1 MKYLV
6 IVESPS
12 KCKKIQKYLK
22 ECFPNDEF
30 IVKASV
36 GHIMKLALSGV
47 GNMGIDFDNNYEPNF
62 IIDPK
67 KKKVVKELKSL
78 KKNVDKVIIATDLD
92 LEGAKIGYDIAKY
105 LKLDFNEK
113 NRIIFNEITK
123 KALKTAFLNP
133 QKIDINMVHSQFAR
147 RVLDRIIGFDISKIT
162 AKEIQKGSSAGRV
175 ISTTTKLI
183 YEKEEEIKN
192 GKEDSYY
199 EILGDFQNE
208 KYILKDC
215 IYNKKKKYKKLKE
228 IKLLFQK
235 YKKSNFS
242 IHSIIEKNEESQPSK
257 PYITSTINQS
267 SPYSIKKTSMVL
279 QKLYQQGFITY
290 IRTDSYKMSK
300 EAKNMMKKYIVEK
313 YGENYFKLRTF
324 DKKNKSSQEA
334 HECIR
339 VTNINKLSSELDDPQ
354 EKKIYNLIWKRSLEC
369 LMENSKFKSKDIKIN
384 VSETKK
390 KFQKKIN
397 YFYFLGFKILSNTL
411 NELNKDCL
419 FFDQIKT
426 DDQLNY
432 IIINSKKKYIS
443 SGSRYNESKLV
454 KELEKLGIGR
464 PSTYGNTIESIL
476 KKGYIV
482 KKDIKP
488 IDVESENLK
497 LENDKIYR
505 YTIKEKIKGEKK
517 KLLITELGIT
527 VTKFLETNFQVI
539 MNYNFTS
546 EIENDLKNILNK
558 DKIWYNVVDEYYN
571 KFKPDV
577 KKFENT
583 SSKNNDFYIGEFRNK
598 NFYRF
603 KSKWGPRVMYGELGN
618 KDTLFLTL
626 PEGKVLKKITLEEC
640 IMLLPTDIGKYK
652 GKGVELRK
660 GKSFYIRY
668 EKQNYPL
675 HWDFKNLKK
684 EEITLENCIFSI
696 ENFKIKLKK
705 KN

>member
-47 GNMGIDFDNNYEPNF
+47 GNMGVDFDNNYEPNF

-67 KKKVVKELKSL
+67 KKKVAKELKDF
-78 KKNVDKVIIATDLD
+78 KKKVDKVIIATDLD
-92 LEGAKIGYDIAKY
+92 LEGAKIGYDVAKY

-123 KALKTAFLNP
+123 KALKTAFQNP
-133 QKIDINMVHSQFAR
+133 QKIDIDMVYSQNAR
-147 RVLDRIIGFDISKIT
+147 RVLDRLIGFDISKIT
-162 AKEIQKGSSAGRV
+162 AKEIQKGCSAGRV

-199 EILGDFQNE
+199 EILGDFENE
-208 KYILKDC
+208 NYVLKDC
-215 IYNKKKKYKKLKE
+215 IYNKKKKYKSLKE
-228 IKLLFQK
+228 IKSLFQK
-235 YKKSNFS
+235 YKRSDFS
-242 IHSIIEKNEESQPSK
+242 IHSIIEKNEESHPSK

-267 SPYSIKKTSMVL
+267 SPYSIKKTSMIL

-290 IRTDSYKMSK
+290 IRTDSYKMST
-300 EAKNMMKKYIVEK
+300 EAKNMMKKYIIEN

-324 DKKNKSSQEA
+324 SKKNKSSQEA

-339 VTNINKLSSELDDPQ
+339 VTNINKLSSEIDDPQ

-369 LMENSKFKSKDIKIN
+369 LMENSKFKSKDIKVN

-411 NELNKDCL
+411 EELNKDYL
-419 FFDQIKT
+419 FFDKIQMNDK
-426 DDQLNY
+426 LEY

-464 PSTYGNTIESIL
+464 PSTYGNTIESI
-476 KKGYIV
+476 KNKGYIV

-488 IDVESENLK
+488 IKVESENLK
-497 LENDKIYR
+497 LENNNIYR
-505 YTIKEKIKGEKK
+505 YTIIEKIKGEKQ
-517 KLLITELGIT
+517 KLIITELGAT
-527 VTKFLETNFQVI
+527 VTKFLETNFEVI

-546 EIENDLKNILNK
+546 EIEDDLSNILNK
-558 DKIWYNVVDEYYN
+558 EKIWYNVVDDYYN

-583 SSKNNDFYIGEFRNK
+583 SSKNNDFYIGNYQNK

-603 KSKWGPRVMYGELGN
+603 KSKWGPRVMYGEIGI
-618 KDTLFLTL
+618 KDTLYLSL
-626 PEGKVLKKITLEEC
+626 PKGKLLNKITLEEC
-640 IMLLPTDIGKYK
+640 ILLLPKSIGTYK
-652 GKGVELRK
+652 DKNVELRK
-660 GKSFYIRY
+660 GKSFFIRHN
-668 EKQNYPL
+668 KQNYPL
-675 HWDFKNLKK
+675 HWDFKKLKE

-705 KN
+705 

>member
-36 GHIMKLALSGV
+36 GHIMKLALTGI
-47 GNMGIDFDNNYEPNF
+47 GNMGVDFDNNYEPNF

-67 KKKVVKELKSL
+67 KKKVAKELKDL
-78 KKNVDKVIIATDLD
+78 KKKVDKVIIATDLD
-92 LEGAKIGYDIAKY
+92 LEGAKIGYDVAKY

-123 KALKTAFLNP
+123 KALKTAFRNP
-133 QKIDINMVHSQFAR
+133 QKIDIDMVYSQNAR
-147 RVLDRIIGFDISKIT
+147 RVLDRLIGFDISKIT
-162 AKEIQKGSSAGRV
+162 AKEIQKGCSAGRV

-192 GKEDSYY
+192 GKDDSYY
-199 EILGDFQNE
+199 EILGDFENE
-208 KYILKDC
+208 NYVLKDC
-215 IYNKKKKYKKLKE
+215 IYNKKKKYKSLKE
-228 IKLLFQK
+228 IKTLFQK
-235 YKKSNFS
+235 YKRSNFS

-267 SPYSIKKTSMVL
+267 SPYSIKKTSMIL

-290 IRTDSYKMSK
+290 IRTDSYKMST
-300 EAKNMMKKYIVEK
+300 EAKNMMKKYIIEN

-324 DKKNKSSQEA
+324 GKKNKSSQEA

-339 VTNINKLSSELDDPQ
+339 VTNVNKLSNEIDDPQ

-369 LMENSKFKSKDIKIN
+369 LMEKSKFKSKDIKIN

-390 KFQKKIN
+390 TFQKKIN

-411 NELNKDCL
+411 DELNKDYL
-419 FFDQIKT
+419 FFNKIKT
-426 DDQLNY
+426 NDKLEY

-464 PSTYGNTIESIL
+464 PSTYGNTIESI
-476 KKGYIV
+476 KNKGYIV

-488 IDVESENLK
+488 IEVESENLK
-497 LENDKIYR
+497 LENNKIYR
-505 YTIKEKIKGEKK
+505 YTIIEKIKGEKQ
-517 KLLITELGIT
+517 KLIITELGTI
-527 VTKFLETNFQVI
+527 VTKFLETNFEVI

-546 EIENDLKNILNK
+546 EIEDDLSNILNK
-558 DKIWYNVVDEYYN
+558 EKIWYNVVDNYYN

-583 SSKNNDFYIGEFRNK
+583 SSKNNDFYIGNYQNK

-603 KSKWGPRVMYGELGN
+603 KSKWGPKVMYGEVGV
-618 KDTLFLTL
+618 KDTLYLSL
-626 PEGKVLKKITLEEC
+626 PKGKLLNKITLEEC
-640 IMLLPTDIGKYK
+640 ILLLPKSIGTYK
-652 GKGVELRK
+652 DKNVELRK
-660 GKSFYIRY
+660 GKSFFIRHNR
-668 EKQNYPL
+668 QNYPL
-675 HWDFKNLKK
+675 HWDFKKLKE
-684 EEITLENCIFSI
+684 EEITLEKCIFSI
-696 ENFKIKLKK
+696 ENFKLKK
-705 KN
+705 PKK

>member
-215 IYNKKKKYKKLKE
+215 IYNKKKKYKKLKV
-228 IKLLFQK
+228 IKSLFQK
-235 YKKSNFS
+235 YKKSDFS
-242 IHSIIEKNEESQPSK
+242 IESIIEKNEESQPSK

-488 IDVESENLK
+488 IEVESENLK

-505 YTIKEKIKGEKK
+505 YTIKEKIKGEKQ

-558 DKIWYNVVDEYYN
+558 DKIWYNVVDDYYN

-705 KN
+705 KK

>member
-47 GNMGIDFDNNYEPNF
+47 GNMGVDFDNNYEPNF

-67 KKKVVKELKSL
+67 KKKVAKELKDF
-78 KKNVDKVIIATDLD
+78 KKKVDKVIIATDLD
-92 LEGAKIGYDIAKY
+92 LEGAKIGYDVAKY

-123 KALKTAFLNP
+123 KALKTAFQNP
-133 QKIDINMVHSQFAR
+133 QKIDIDMVYSQNAR
-147 RVLDRIIGFDISKIT
+147 RVLDRLIGFDISKIT
-162 AKEIQKGSSAGRV
+162 AKEIQKGCSAGRV

-199 EILGDFQNE
+199 EILGDFENE
-208 KYILKDC
+208 NYVLKDC
-215 IYNKKKKYKKLKE
+215 IYNKKKKYKSLKE
-228 IKLLFQK
+228 IKSLFQK
-235 YKKSNFS
+235 YKRSDFS
-242 IHSIIEKNEESQPSK
+242 IHSIIEKNEESHPSK

-267 SPYSIKKTSMVL
+267 SPYSIKKTSMIL

-290 IRTDSYKMSK
+290 IRTDSYKMST
-300 EAKNMMKKYIVEK
+300 EAKNMMKKYIIEN

-324 DKKNKSSQEA
+324 SKKNKSSQEA

-339 VTNINKLSSELDDPQ
+339 VTNINKLSSEIDDPQ

-369 LMENSKFKSKDIKIN
+369 LMENSKFKSKDIKVN

-411 NELNKDCL
+411 EELNKDYL
-419 FFDQIKT
+419 FFDKIQMNDK
-426 DDQLNY
+426 LEY

-464 PSTYGNTIESIL
+464 PSTYGNTIESI
-476 KKGYIV
+476 KNKGYIV

-488 IDVESENLK
+488 IKVESENLK
-497 LENDKIYR
+497 LENNNIYR
-505 YTIKEKIKGEKK
+505 YTIIEKIKGEKQ
-517 KLLITELGIT
+517 KLIITELGAT
-527 VTKFLETNFQVI
+527 VTK
-539 MNYNFTS
+539 
-546 EIENDLKNILNK
+546 
-558 DKIWYNVVDEYYN
+558 
-571 KFKPDV
+571 
-577 KKFENT
+577 
-583 SSKNNDFYIGEFRNK
+583 
-598 NFYRF
+598 
-603 KSKWGPRVMYGELGN
+603 
-618 KDTLFLTL
+618 
-626 PEGKVLKKITLEEC
+626 
-640 IMLLPTDIGKYK
+640 
-652 GKGVELRK
+652 
-660 GKSFYIRY
+660 
-668 EKQNYPL
+668 
-675 HWDFKNLKK
+675 
-684 EEITLENCIFSI
+684 
-696 ENFKIKLKK
+696 
-705 KN
+705 

>member
-36 GHIMKLALSGV
+36 GHIMKLALTGV

-67 KKKVVKELKSL
+67 KKKVAKELKNF
-78 KKNVDKVIIATDLD
+78 KKKVDKVIIATDLD
-92 LEGAKIGYDIAKY
+92 LEGAKIGYDVAKY

-113 NRIIFNEITK
+113 NRIVFNEITK
-123 KALKTAFLNP
+123 KALKTAFQNP
-133 QKIDINMVHSQFAR
+133 QKIDIDMVYSQFAR
-147 RVLDRIIGFDISKIT
+147 RVLDRLIGFDISKIT
-162 AKEIQKGSSAGRV
+162 AKEIQKGCSAGRV

-199 EILGDFQNE
+199 EILGDFKNE
-208 KYILKDC
+208 DYVLKDC
-215 IYNKKKKYKKLKE
+215 IYNKKKKYKSLKE
-228 IKLLFQK
+228 IKSLFQK
-235 YKKSNFS
+235 YKRSDFS

-267 SPYSIKKTSMVL
+267 SPYSIKKTSMIL

-290 IRTDSYKMSK
+290 IRTDSYKMST
-300 EAKNMMKKYIVEK
+300 EAKNMMKKYIIDK
-313 YGENYFKLRTF
+313 YGENYFKYRTF

-339 VTNINKLSSELDDPQ
+339 VTNVNKLSNEIDDPQ
-354 EKKIYNLIWKRSLEC
+354 EKKIYDLIWKRSLEC
-369 LMENSKFKSKDIKIN
+369 LMENSKFHSKDIKIN

-397 YFYFLGFKILSNTL
+397 YFYFLGFKIISNTL
-411 NELNKDCL
+411 DELNKDCL
-419 FFDQIKT
+419 FFDKIQTNDK
-426 DDQLNY
+426 LEY

-488 IDVESENLK
+488 IKVESENLK
-497 LENDKIYR
+497 LENNKIYR
-505 YTIKEKIKGEKK
+505 YTIIEKIKGEKQ
-517 KLLITELGIT
+517 KLIITELGTT
-527 VTKFLETNFQVI
+527 VTKFLETNFEVI

-546 EIENDLKNILNK
+546 EIEDDLSNILNK
-558 DKIWYNVVDEYYN
+558 EKIWHNVVDDYYN

-583 SSKNNDFYIGEFRNK
+583 SSKNNDFYIGNYQNK

-603 KSKWGPRVMYGELGN
+603 KSKWGPKVMYGEVGV
-618 KDTLFLTL
+618 KDTIYLSL
-626 PEGKVLKKITLEEC
+626 PKGKLLNKITLEEC
-640 IMLLPTDIGKYK
+640 ILLLPKSIGTYK
-652 GKGVELRK
+652 DRNVELRK
-660 GKSFYIRY
+660 GKKSFFIRHDR
-668 EKQNYPL
+668 QNYPL
-675 HWDFKNLKK
+675 HWDFKNLKE
-684 EEITLENCIFSI
+684 EEITLENCILSI

-705 KN
+705 

>member
-36 GHIMKLALSGV
+36 GHIMKLALTGI
-47 GNMGIDFDNNYEPNF
+47 GNMGVDFDNNYEPNF

-67 KKKVVKELKSL
+67 KKKVAKELKDL
-78 KKNVDKVIIATDLD
+78 KKKVDKVIIATDLD
-92 LEGAKIGYDIAKY
+92 LEGAKIGYDVAKY

-123 KALKTAFLNP
+123 KALKTAFRNP
-133 QKIDINMVHSQFAR
+133 QKIDIDMVYSQNAR
-147 RVLDRIIGFDISKIT
+147 RVLDRLIGFDISKIT
-162 AKEIQKGSSAGRV
+162 AKEIQKGCSAGRV

-192 GKEDSYY
+192 GKDDSYY
-199 EILGDFQNE
+199 EILGDFENE
-208 KYILKDC
+208 NYVLKDC
-215 IYNKKKKYKKLKE
+215 IYNKKKKYKSLKE
-228 IKLLFQK
+228 IKTLFQK
-235 YKKSNFS
+235 YKRSNFS

-267 SPYSIKKTSMVL
+267 SPYSIKKTSMIL

-290 IRTDSYKMSK
+290 IRTDSYKMST
-300 EAKNMMKKYIVEK
+300 EAKNMMKKYIIEN

-324 DKKNKSSQEA
+324 GKKNKSSQEA

-339 VTNINKLSSELDDPQ
+339 VTNVNKLSNEIDDPQ

-369 LMENSKFKSKDIKIN
+369 LMEKSKFKSKDIKIN

-390 KFQKKIN
+390 TFQKKIN

-411 NELNKDCL
+411 DELNKDYL
-419 FFDQIKT
+419 FFNKIKT
-426 DDQLNY
+426 NDKLEY

-464 PSTYGNTIESIL
+464 PSTYGNTIESI
-476 KKGYIV
+476 KNKGYIV

-488 IDVESENLK
+488 IEVESENLK
-497 LENDKIYR
+497 LENNKIYR
-505 YTIKEKIKGEKK
+505 YTIIEKIKGEKQ
-517 KLLITELGIT
+517 KLIITELGTI
-527 VTKFLETNFQVI
+527 VTKFLETNFEVI

-546 EIENDLKNILNK
+546 EIEDDLSNILNK
-558 DKIWYNVVDEYYN
+558 EKIWYNVVDNYYN

-583 SSKNNDFYIGEFRNK
+583 SSKNNDFYIGNYQNK

-603 KSKWGPRVMYGELGN
+603 KSKWGPKVMYGEVGV
-618 KDTLFLTL
+618 KDTLYLSL
-626 PEGKVLKKITLEEC
+626 PKGKLLNKITLEEC
-640 IMLLPTDIGKYK
+640 ILLLPKSIGIYK
-652 GKGVELRK
+652 DKNVELRK
-660 GKSFYIRY
+660 GKSFFIRHNR
-668 EKQNYPL
+668 QNYPL
-675 HWDFKNLKK
+675 HWDFKKLKE
-684 EEITLENCIFSI
+684 EEITLEKCIFSI
-696 ENFKIKLKK
+696 ENFKLKK
-705 KN
+705 PKK

>member
-36 GHIMKLALSGV
+36 GHIMKLALTGI
-47 GNMGIDFDNNYEPNF
+47 GNMGVDFDNNYEPNF

-67 KKKVVKELKSL
+67 KKKVAKELKDL
-78 KKNVDKVIIATDLD
+78 KKKVDKVIIATDLD
-92 LEGAKIGYDIAKY
+92 LEGAKIGYDVAKY

-123 KALKTAFLNP
+123 KALKTAFRNP
-133 QKIDINMVHSQFAR
+133 QKIDIDMVYSQNAR
-147 RVLDRIIGFDISKIT
+147 RVLDRLIGFDISKIT
-162 AKEIQKGSSAGRV
+162 AKEIQKGCSAGRV

-192 GKEDSYY
+192 GKDDSYY
-199 EILGDFQNE
+199 EILGDFENE
-208 KYILKDC
+208 NYVLKDC
-215 IYNKKKKYKKLKE
+215 IYNKKKKYKSLKE
-228 IKLLFQK
+228 IKTLFQK
-235 YKKSNFS
+235 YKRSNFS

-267 SPYSIKKTSMVL
+267 SPYSIKKTSMIL

-290 IRTDSYKMSK
+290 IRTDSYKMST
-300 EAKNMMKKYIVEK
+300 EAKNMMKKYIIEN

-324 DKKNKSSQEA
+324 GKKNKSSQEA

-339 VTNINKLSSELDDPQ
+339 VTNVNKLSNEIDDPQ

-369 LMENSKFKSKDIKIN
+369 LMEKSKFKSKDIKIN

-390 KFQKKIN
+390 TFQKKIN

-411 NELNKDCL
+411 DELNKDYL
-419 FFDQIKT
+419 FFNKIKT
-426 DDQLNY
+426 NDKLEY

-464 PSTYGNTIESIL
+464 PSTYGNTIESI
-476 KKGYIV
+476 KNKGYIV

-488 IDVESENLK
+488 IEVESENLK
-497 LENDKIYR
+497 LENNKIYR
-505 YTIKEKIKGEKK
+505 YTIIEKIKGEKQ
-517 KLLITELGIT
+517 KLIITELGTI
-527 VTKFLETNFQVI
+527 VTKFLETNFEVI

-546 EIENDLKNILNK
+546 EIEDDLSNILNK
-558 DKIWYNVVDEYYN
+558 EKIWYNVVDNYYN

-583 SSKNNDFYIGEFRNK
+583 SSKNNDFYIGNYQNK

-603 KSKWGPRVMYGELGN
+603 KSKWGPKVMYGEVGV
-618 KDTLFLTL
+618 KDTLYLSL
-626 PEGKVLKKITLEEC
+626 PKGKLLNKITLEEC
-640 IMLLPTDIGKYK
+640 ILLLPKSIGIYK
-652 GKGVELRK
+652 DKNVELRK
-660 GKSFYIRY
+660 GKSFFIRHNR
-668 EKQNYPL
+668 QNYPL
-675 HWDFKNLKK
+675 HWDFKKLKE
-684 EEITLENCIFSI
+684 EEITLEKCIFSI
-696 ENFKIKLKK
+696 ENFKLKNPK
-705 KN
+705 K

>member
-12 KCKKIQKYLK
+12 KCTKIQKYLK
-22 ECFPNDEF
+22 ESFPNDEF

-47 GNMGIDFDNNYEPNF
+47 GNMGIDFENNYEPNF
-62 IIDPK
+62 EIDPK

-78 KKNVDKVIIATDLD
+78 KKKVDKIIIATDLD

-123 KALKTAFLNP
+123 KALKTAFENP
-133 QKIDINMVHSQFAR
+133 QKIDLNIVYSQFAR

-162 AKEIQKGSSAGRV
+162 AKEIQKGCSAGRV

-192 GKEDSYY
+192 GTEECYY

-215 IYNKKKKYKKLKE
+215 IYNKKKKYKNLKE
-228 IKLLFQK
+228 IKTLFQK
-235 YKKSNFS
+235 YKKSDFS

-267 SPYSIKKTSMVL
+267 SPYSIKKTSIVL

-290 IRTDSYKMSK
+290 IRTDSYKMST
-300 EAKNMMKKYIVEK
+300 EAKNMMKKYIIEN

-324 DKKNKSSQEA
+324 GKKNKSSQEA

-339 VTNINKLSSELDDPQ
+339 VTNINKLSSEIDDPQ

-411 NELNKDCL
+411 DELNKDYL
-419 FFDQIKT
+419 FFDKIKT
-426 DDQLNY
+426 NDKLEY

-488 IDVESENLK
+488 IEVESENLK
-497 LENDKIYR
+497 LENNKIYR
-505 YTIKEKIKGEKK
+505 YTIIEKIKGEKQ
-517 KLLITELGIT
+517 KLIITELGIT

-546 EIENDLKNILNK
+546 EIENDLNNILNK
-558 DKIWYNVVDEYYN
+558 DKIWYNVVDDYYN

-583 SSKNNDFYIGEFRNK
+583 SSKNNDFYIGEFGNK
-598 NFYRF
+598 KFYRF
-603 KSKWGPRVMYGELGN
+603 KSKWGPRVMYGEIGN
-618 KDTLFLTL
+618 KDTLYLTL
-626 PEGKVLKKITLEEC
+626 PEGKVLKKITLDEC
-640 IMLLPTDIGKYK
+640 ILLLPKSIGKYK
-652 GKGVELRK
+652 EKNVELRK
-660 GKSFYIRY
+660 GKSFFIRY
-668 EKQNYPL
+668 DRQNYPL

-696 ENFKIKLKK
+696 KNFKLKK
-705 KN
+705 PKK

>member
-36 GHIMKLALSGV
+36 GHIMKLALTGI
-47 GNMGIDFDNNYEPNF
+47 GNMGVDFDNNYEPNF

-67 KKKVVKELKSL
+67 KKVAKELKDL
-78 KKNVDKVIIATDLD
+78 KKKVDKVIIATDLD
-92 LEGAKIGYDIAKY
+92 LEGAKIGYDVAKY

-123 KALKTAFLNP
+123 KALKTAFRNP
-133 QKIDINMVHSQFAR
+133 QKIDIDMVYSQNAR
-147 RVLDRIIGFDISKIT
+147 RVLDRLIGFDISKIT
-162 AKEIQKGSSAGRV
+162 AKEIQKGCSAGRV

-192 GKEDSYY
+192 GKDDSYY
-199 EILGDFQNE
+199 EILGDFENE
-208 KYILKDC
+208 NYVLKDC
-215 IYNKKKKYKKLKE
+215 IYNKKKKYKSLKE
-228 IKLLFQK
+228 IKTLFQK
-235 YKKSNFS
+235 YKRSNFS

-267 SPYSIKKTSMVL
+267 SPYSIKKTSMIL

-290 IRTDSYKMSK
+290 IRTDSYKMST
-300 EAKNMMKKYIVEK
+300 EAKNMMKKYIIEN

-324 DKKNKSSQEA
+324 GKKNKSSQEA

-339 VTNINKLSSELDDPQ
+339 VTNVNKLSNEIDDPQ

-369 LMENSKFKSKDIKIN
+369 LMEKSKFKSKDIKIN

-390 KFQKKIN
+390 TFQKKIN

-411 NELNKDCL
+411 DELNKDYL
-419 FFDQIKT
+419 FFNKIKT
-426 DDQLNY
+426 NDKLEY

-464 PSTYGNTIESIL
+464 PSTYGNTIESI
-476 KKGYIV
+476 KNKGYIV

-488 IDVESENLK
+488 IEVESENLK
-497 LENDKIYR
+497 LENNKIYR
-505 YTIKEKIKGEKK
+505 YTIIEKIKGEKQ
-517 KLLITELGIT
+517 KLIITELGTI
-527 VTKFLETNFQVI
+527 VTKFLETNFEVI

-546 EIENDLKNILNK
+546 EIEDDLSNILNK
-558 DKIWYNVVDEYYN
+558 EKIWYNVVDNYYN

-583 SSKNNDFYIGEFRNK
+583 SSKNNDFYIGNYQNK

-603 KSKWGPRVMYGELGN
+603 KSKWGPKVMYGEVGV
-618 KDTLFLTL
+618 KDTLYLSL
-626 PEGKVLKKITLEEC
+626 PKGKLLNKITLEEC
-640 IMLLPTDIGKYK
+640 ILLLPKSIGIYK
-652 GKGVELRK
+652 DKNVELRK
-660 GKSFYIRY
+660 GKSFFIRHNR
-668 EKQNYPL
+668 QNYPL
-675 HWDFKNLKK
+675 HWDFKKLKE
-684 EEITLENCIFSI
+684 EEITLEKCIFSI
-696 ENFKIKLKK
+696 ENFKLKK
-705 KN
+705 PKK

>member
-1 MKYLV
+1 
-6 IVESPS
+6 
-12 KCKKIQKYLK
+12 
-22 ECFPNDEF
+22 
-30 IVKASV
+30 
-36 GHIMKLALSGV
+36 
-47 GNMGIDFDNNYEPNF
+47 
-62 IIDPK
+62 
-67 KKKVVKELKSL
+67 
-78 KKNVDKVIIATDLD
+78 
-92 LEGAKIGYDIAKY
+92 
-105 LKLDFNEK
+105 
-113 NRIIFNEITK
+113 
-123 KALKTAFLNP
+123 
-133 QKIDINMVHSQFAR
+133 
-147 RVLDRIIGFDISKIT
+147 
-162 AKEIQKGSSAGRV
+162 
-175 ISTTTKLI
+175 
-183 YEKEEEIKN
+183 
-192 GKEDSYY
+192 
-199 EILGDFQNE
+199 
-208 KYILKDC
+208 
-215 IYNKKKKYKKLKE
+215 
-228 IKLLFQK
+228 
-235 YKKSNFS
+235 
-242 IHSIIEKNEESQPSK
+242 
-257 PYITSTINQS
+257 
-267 SPYSIKKTSMVL
+267 MVL

-464 PSTYGNTIESIL
+464 PSTYGNTIESI
-476 KKGYIV
+476 KNKGYIV

-488 IDVESENLK
+488 IEVESENLK

-505 YTIKEKIKGEKK
+505 YTIKEKIKGEKQ

-558 DKIWYNVVDEYYN
+558 DKIWYNVVDDYYN

-705 KN
+705 KK

>member
-215 IYNKKKKYKKLKE
+215 IYNKKKKYKKLKV
-228 IKLLFQK
+228 IKSLFQK
-235 YKKSNFS
+235 YKKSDFS
-242 IHSIIEKNEESQPSK
+242 IESIIEKNEESQPSK

-488 IDVESENLK
+488 IEVESENLK

-505 YTIKEKIKGEKK
+505 YTIKEKIKGEKQ

-558 DKIWYNVVDEYYN
+558 DKIWYNVVDDYYN

>member
-47 GNMGIDFDNNYEPNF
+47 GNMGVDFDNNYEPNF

-67 KKKVVKELKSL
+67 KKKVAKELKDF
-78 KKNVDKVIIATDLD
+78 KKKVDKVIIATDLD
-92 LEGAKIGYDIAKY
+92 LEGAKIGYDVAKY

-123 KALKTAFLNP
+123 KALKTAFQNP
-133 QKIDINMVHSQFAR
+133 QKIDIDMVYSQNAR
-147 RVLDRIIGFDISKIT
+147 RVLDRLIGFDISKIT
-162 AKEIQKGSSAGRV
+162 AKEIQKGCSAGRV

-199 EILGDFQNE
+199 EILGDFENE
-208 KYILKDC
+208 NYVLKDC
-215 IYNKKKKYKKLKE
+215 IYNKKKKYKSLKE
-228 IKLLFQK
+228 IKSLFQK
-235 YKKSNFS
+235 YKRSDFS
-242 IHSIIEKNEESQPSK
+242 IHSIIEKNEESHPSK

-267 SPYSIKKTSMVL
+267 SPYSIKKTSMIL

-290 IRTDSYKMSK
+290 IRTDSYKMST
-300 EAKNMMKKYIVEK
+300 EAKNMMKKYIIEN

-324 DKKNKSSQEA
+324 SKKNKSSQEA

-339 VTNINKLSSELDDPQ
+339 VTNINKLSSEIDDPQ

-369 LMENSKFKSKDIKIN
+369 LMENSKFKSKDIKVN

-411 NELNKDCL
+411 EELNKDYL
-419 FFDQIKT
+419 FFDKIQMNDK
-426 DDQLNY
+426 LEY

-464 PSTYGNTIESIL
+464 PSTYGNTIESI
-476 KKGYIV
+476 KNKGYIV

-488 IDVESENLK
+488 IKVESENLK
-497 LENDKIYR
+497 LENNNIYR
-505 YTIKEKIKGEKK
+505 YTIIEKIKGEKQ
-517 KLLITELGIT
+517 KLIITELGAT
-527 VTKFLETNFQVI
+527 VTKFLETNFEVI

-546 EIENDLKNILNK
+546 EIEDDLSNILNK
-558 DKIWYNVVDEYYN
+558 EKIWYNVVDDYYN

-583 SSKNNDFYIGEFRNK
+583 SSKNNDFYIGNYQNK

-603 KSKWGPRVMYGELGN
+603 KSKWGPRVMYGEIGI
-618 KDTLFLTL
+618 KDTLYLSL
-626 PEGKVLKKITLEEC
+626 PKGKLLNKITLEEC
-640 IMLLPTDIGKYK
+640 ILLLPKSIGTYK
-652 GKGVELRK
+652 DKNVELRK
-660 GKSFYIRY
+660 GKSFFIRHN
-668 EKQNYPL
+668 KQNYPL
-675 HWDFKNLKK
+675 HWDFKKLKE

-696 ENFKIKLKK
+696 ENFKLKLKK
-705 KN
+705 